1 MYGHQVRYVRI
12 RGIQIC
18 IDIKGDKMDFVYIL
32 INEAMPGLIK
42 IGRTTTSVKQRMS
55 ELNAPAGIP
64 LPFTCYYAA
73 RVGDCIKVE
82 KKLHEAFGDH
92 RVRDRRE
99 FFWLSPH
106 RAQAALELA
115 ALEDVTPREE
125 IIDEFPEDAEL
136 GLIRET
142 KRRVLTTF
150 TQYQIPIG
158 SVLRFTKD
166 SNITATTDGE
176 RSVLFNGES
185 MALSAAAL
193 AALRSMGYNWK
204 SAHGAAYWEF
214 DGETIWDRG
223 ERLREDS

>member
-1 MYGHQVRYVRI
+1 MS
-12 RGIQIC
+12 
-18 IDIKGDKMDFVYIL
+18 FVYIL

-42 IGRTTTSVKQRMS
+42 IGRTTTSVKQRIS

-73 RVGDCIKVE
+73 RVEDCIKVE
-82 KKLHEAFGDH
+82 RKLHEAFGDH

-115 ALEDVTPREE
+115 ALEDVTPKEE

-142 KRRVLTTF
+142 KRRVLPTF
-150 TQYQIPIG
+150 SQYKIPLN
-158 SVLRFTKD
+158 STLLFTKNP
-166 SNITATTDGE
+166 SVTATVNGE
-176 RSVLFNGES
+176 RSVLFHGET

-193 AALRSMGYNWK
+193 SALKSMGYNWK
-204 SAHGAAYWEF
+204 SAHGAAYWEYE
-214 DGETIWDRG
+214 GETIGDRG
-223 ERLREDS
+223 ERLREGV

>member
-1 MYGHQVRYVRI
+1 MS
-12 RGIQIC
+12 
-18 IDIKGDKMDFVYIL
+18 FVYIL
-32 INEAMPGLIK
+32 INESMPGLIK

-73 RVGDCIKVE
+73 RVEDSVKVE
-82 KKLHEAFGDH
+82 RKLHEAFGDH
-92 RVRDRRE
+92 RVRERRE

-125 IIDEFPEDAEL
+125 IIDDFPEDAEL

-142 KRRVLTTF
+142 KRRVLPTF

-158 SVLRFTKD
+158 SILKLTKD
-166 SNITATTDGE
+166 PSITATIDGE

-185 MALSAAAL
+185 MALSGAAL
-193 AALRSMGYNWK
+193 SALRSMGYNWK

-223 ERLREDS
+223 ERLRGGS

>member
-1 MYGHQVRYVRI
+1 MS
-12 RGIQIC
+12 
-18 IDIKGDKMDFVYIL
+18 FVYIL

-42 IGRTTTSVKQRMS
+42 IGRTTTSVKQRIS

-73 RVGDCIKVE
+73 RVEDCVKVE
-82 KKLHEAFGDH
+82 RKLHEAFGDH
-92 RVRDRRE
+92 RVRERRE

-125 IIDEFPEDAEL
+125 IIDEYPEDAER

-142 KRRVLTTF
+142 NRRILPTF
-150 TQYQIPIG
+150 SQYEIPIG
-158 SVLRFTKD
+158 SILRLTKD
-166 SNITATTDGE
+166 SSITAVVDGE
-176 RSVLFNGES
+176 RTVKFNEESVS
-185 MALSAAAL
+185 LSNAAL
-193 AALRSMGYNWK
+193 QALRSLGYNWK

-214 DGETIWDRG
+214 EGETIWDRY
-223 ERLREDS
+223 ERMREVQ

>member
-1 MYGHQVRYVRI
+1 MSY
-12 RGIQIC
+12 
-18 IDIKGDKMDFVYIL
+18 VYIL

-42 IGRTTTSVKQRMS
+42 IGRTTTSVKQRIS
-55 ELNAPAGIP
+55 ELNSPAGIP

-73 RVGDCIKVE
+73 RVEDSVRVE
-82 KKLHEAFGDH
+82 KKLHDAFGDH
-92 RVRDRRE
+92 RIRERRE
-99 FFWLSPH
+99 FFRLSPH

-136 GLIRET
+136 GLMRET
-142 KRRVLTTF
+142 RRRILPTF
-150 TQYQIPIG
+150 SQYQIPIG
-158 SVLRFTKD
+158 STLQLTKD
-166 SNITATTDGE
+166 YAITAVVDGE

-193 AALRSMGYNWK
+193 TALRSIGYNWK

-214 DGETIWDRG
+214 EGETIWDRG
-223 ERLREDS
+223 ERLRENN

>member
-1 MYGHQVRYVRI
+1 
-12 RGIQIC
+12 
-18 IDIKGDKMDFVYIL
+18 
-32 INEAMPGLIK
+32 MPGLIK
-42 IGRTTTSVKQRMS
+42 IGRTTTSVKQRIS

-73 RVGDCIKVE
+73 RVEDCIKVE
-82 KKLHEAFGDH
+82 RKLHEAVGDH

-115 ALEDVTPREE
+115 ALEDVTPKEE

-142 KRRVLTTF
+142 KRRVLPTF
-150 TQYQIPIG
+150 SQYKIPLN
-158 SVLRFTKD
+158 STLLFTKNP
-166 SNITATTDGE
+166 SVTATVNGE
-176 RSVLFNGES
+176 RSVLFHGET

-193 AALRSMGYNWK
+193 SALKSMGYNWK
-204 SAHGAAYWEF
+204 SAHGAAYWEYE
-214 DGETIWDRG
+214 GETIWDRG
-223 ERLREDS
+223 ERLREGV

>member
-1 MYGHQVRYVRI
+1 MS
-12 RGIQIC
+12 
-18 IDIKGDKMDFVYIL
+18 FVYIL

-73 RVGDCIKVE
+73 RVDDCAKVE
-82 KKLHEAFGDH
+82 RKLHEAFGDH
-92 RVRDRRE
+92 RVRERRE
-99 FFWLSPH
+99 FFRLSPH

-125 IIDEFPEDAEL
+125 IIDDFPEDAEL

-142 KRRVLTTF
+142 KRRVLPTF
-150 TQYQIPIG
+150 AQYQIPIG
-158 SVLRFTKD
+158 SILKLTKD
-166 SNITATTDGE
+166 QNITATVDGE
-176 RSVLFNGES
+176 RSVSFNGES

-193 AALRSMGYNWK
+193 SALRSMGYNWK
-204 SAHGAAYWEF
+204 SAHGAAYWEY